1 MLAEKGRNCRR
12 HLVALYYTNV
22 SALDARPAGHGSFS
36 REAAMMQSNVSD
48 NPSEAIRK
56 EIFQALVEAQD
67 QRMSVAESR
76 EVIAERFDISES
88 QVRQIEQE
96 GLDQQWPPL

>member
-1 MLAEKGRNCRR
+1 MI
-12 HLVALYYTNV
+12 
-22 SALDARPAGHGSFS
+22 
-36 REAAMMQSNVSD
+36 QSNVSD
-48 NPSEAIRK
+48 NPSEAVRR

-67 QRMSVAESR
+67 QRMSVAQSR
-76 EVIAERFDISES
+76 QFIAERFGISES